1 MIIEKIARHGDELCA
16 IRHDL
21 HMNPELRFEEKRTSA
36 VVARELARLGFA
48 VTTGLAETGVV
59 ASSVR

>member
-36 VVARELARLGFA
+36 VVARELARLGFSRPPP
-48 VTTGLAETGVV
+48 VSPGR